1 MNKIDEML
9 ASFAQ
14 EDFEKTVG
22 EEESLNAEDNK
33 EYVLEIVNS
42 RFFQAKLREVLVD
55 LLDFSSR
62 KMYEVTGKDLGIDH
76 EKYLSKEY
84 PKPAEFDYSEPDQ
97 DYKFDS
103 NEDKRRFVEALKN
116 KNRALTNLK
125 EFKDKLNKG
134 FIPNSQKSQTT
145 LSELMDKLDQEN
157 EELER
162 LKLLIGEDSNDNTN
176 VTPIIDNP
184 FKKAYILNN
193 FIKAANIVSYD
204 RMADA
209 IFSYGR
215 NNLIWD
221 INSFLVKELS
231 DFKFNNLGDAISF
244 IKKISK
250 EDLKKHLTKSVYKMA
265 EQVASSIMFASNVDS
280 LRKFKLDFMNL
291 ALNKIHNML
300 TVLFR

>member
-42 RFFQAKLREVLVD
+42 RLFQAKLREVLVD

-76 EKYLSKEY
+76 EEYLSKEY
-84 PKPAEFDYSEPDQ
+84 PKPAEFSYSEPDE

-103 NEDKRRFVEALKN
+103 SEDRKKYLEVLKN
-116 KNRALTNLK
+116 KNKALVNLR

-134 FIPNSQKSQTT
+134 FIPNSAKAKVT
-145 LSELMDKLDQEN
+145 LSELMDKLDREN
-157 EELER
+157 EEFER
-162 LKLLIGEDSNDNTN
+162 LQGIVNKKEDTSL
-176 VTPIIDNP
+176 TPVIDNP
-184 FKKAYILNN
+184 LKKAYILNN

-221 INSFLVKELS
+221 INSFLIKELS
-231 DFKFNNLGDAISF
+231 DFKFDNLGDAISF

-250 EDLKKHLTKSVYKMA
+250 EDLKKHLAKSIYTMADQVTKT
-265 EQVASSIMFASNVDS
+265 IIFAGGGNFH
-280 LRKFKLDFMNL
+280 RAFRLDFMNL
-291 ALNKIHNML
+291 ALNKIHIML
-300 TVLFR
+300 VSLFR